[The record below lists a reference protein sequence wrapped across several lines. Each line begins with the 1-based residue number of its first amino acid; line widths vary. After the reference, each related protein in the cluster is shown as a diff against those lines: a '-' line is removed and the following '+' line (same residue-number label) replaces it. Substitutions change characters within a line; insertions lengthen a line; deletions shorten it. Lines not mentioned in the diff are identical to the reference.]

1 MFSDRGV
8 NIAMVLIFKK
18 KSVYKQ
24 NFKNNILEK
33 LCVINYIY

>member
-18 KSVYKQ
+18 ISVYKQ